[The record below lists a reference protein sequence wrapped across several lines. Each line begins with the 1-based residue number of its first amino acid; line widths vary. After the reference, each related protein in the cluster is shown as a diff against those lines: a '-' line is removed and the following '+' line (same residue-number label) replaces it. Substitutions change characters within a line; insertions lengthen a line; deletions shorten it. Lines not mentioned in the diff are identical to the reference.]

1 MTREVFV
8 GKTMYAIF
16 SNAKGLYVN
25 PCKVTRIA
33 KDGFYAE
40 CHNGGETGHGLGTE
54 FFPNNT
60 IGNGV
65 YFSKDSATLKLKE
78 IKKEKEKENE

>member
-16 SNAKGLYVN
+16 SNAKGLYVK

-40 CHNGGETGHGLGTE
+40 CHNGGETGQHNRKWCLL
-54 FFPNNT
+54 F
-60 IGNGV
+60 
-65 YFSKDSATLKLKE
+65 KR
-78 IKKEKEKENE
+78 